1 MSGGKKKKECIPRC
15 EFKKI
20 FNINNINDHL
30 AELSAVF
37 KQDGIVCISLEGKL
51 DQRKVVG
58 DMVQQIFGYLPYSE
72 EYLLKLRSPDGSV
85 LNIRNPEHR
94 EAIITELLRS
104 PMTSEN
110 VNEVNKAYPPHRQ
123 FGGPCVP
130 ASWFN
135 KDANNMRQDED
146 IHRAAEELLEEEKL
160 LCPINRCFFRP
171 PGTGI
176 PAFLHWDRDP
186 RTIKS
191 DDKQG
196 KGKELQGKVCV
207 TEGTFVCVL
216 GSHTPEFL
224 EKFCALYDPLYPGRK
239 LGLPKYGLDPNKD
252 PMCLFKAQRSFIV
265 PACCLVLWSNKLL
278 HGHAIVGRNEG
289 MQIGFYHGY
298 LHRISAQQRMEY
310 KESYLNGTV
319 PRLYPSG
326 DKVWFYP
333 RKFLNFTSHFESLA
347 KRLSA
352 EAKAELVTT
361 RVTKAGKEVVDVR
374 PWGWPKDH
382 CFEPFPFTEKGKC
395 IVGIAPWEGFREPD
409 APPSDNGGIAQ
420 AARHDKL
427 ASKIRVVH
435 AANGG
440 MAQARASKKR
450 PLGDS
455 ESVHDGEVQ
464 MPARQDQLAPGSGI
478 RVLDSGPATRK

>member
-30 AELSAVF
+30 AELSTVF
-37 KQDGIVCISLEGKL
+37 KQEGIVCISLEGKL

-94 EAIITELLRS
+94 EAIITELLRV

-110 VNEVNKAYPPHRQ
+110 VNEVNKAYPPHRE
-123 FGGPCVP
+123 FGGPCVVQ
-130 ASWFN
+130 SWHL
-135 KDANNMRQDED
+135 KKANELRQDKD
-146 IHRAAEELLEEEKL
+146 INSAAEALLGTEFL
-160 LCPINRCFFRP
+160 WCPQNRCYLRA
-171 PGTGI
+171 PGSGTHTL
-176 PAFLHWDRDP
+176 LHWDWDP
-186 RTIKS
+186 RTIES
-191 DDKQG
+191 EDNQ
-196 KGKELQGKVCV
+196 ELQGKVCI

-239 LGLPKYGLDPNKD
+239 LGVAKYGLDPNKD
-252 PMCLFKAQRSFIV
+252 PMRLFEEQRAYIV
-265 PACCLVLWSNKLL
+265 PACCLVFWTNRLL
-278 HGHAIVGRNEG
+278 HGHAIVGRDER
-289 MQIGFYHGY
+289 MQIGFYQGY
-298 LHRISAQQRMEY
+298 QRSISAQQRMECQD
-310 KESYLNGTV
+310 SYLNGTV

-326 DKVWFYP
+326 DPVCFFP
-333 RKFLNFTSHFESLA
+333 RKFINFTKHLESVA
-347 KRLSA
+347 KKLSE
-352 EAKAELVTT
+352 EARAELVTT
-361 RVTKAGKEVVDVR
+361 RVTKAGKEVLHIH

-382 CFEPFPFTEKGKC
+382 CFTPFQFTKKGKC
-395 IVGIAPWEGFREPD
+395 IVGIEPWEGFREPD

-420 AARHDKL
+420 AAGHDQL
-427 ASKIRVVH
+427 AAKIRVVD

-478 RVLDSGPATRK
+478 RVRDSGPATRK